1 MARKKKKKSG
11 FKIDYCHGMANGFHY
26 LSSSYRWSCWCNGQC
41 RNVLKKDTEKFSVSF
56 LFILDKHSN
65 QLRMDNLVLSCP
77 KSNTK
82 EQKLK

>member
-1 MARKKKKKSG
+1 MFKLKFKQKMKPNFLLCLTLRRKTLEIHVRIS
-11 FKIDYCHGMANGFHY
+11 
-26 LSSSYRWSCWCNGQC
+26 R
-41 RNVLKKDTEKFSVSF
+41 VTTEKFSVSF